1 MEMPR
6 SFAREDAAP
15 SLLSSELADTL
26 SSPET
31 AKMTRV
37 KNKHSK
43 TLIWNVTVHKS
54 TPNCVR

>member
-31 AKMTRV
+31 AKITRV

-43 TLIWNVTVHKS
+43 TLI
-54 TPNCVR
+54 